1 MNPSTPETRSLA
13 AELATEPLLVADTE
27 RVHFANQAFA
37 NLVGIPIAEIENKA
51 VDQVIT
57 ILEEPLVVDRLRNA
71 MRQGQPFRGEAAC
84 YTATGDTV
92 PVDLAV
98 FPTLCPGQTLYVVSA
113 TDLRRQKQL
122 EDRLRRSQRL
132 EALARFADAITHE
145 INNVVHVLSGYA
157 SLFAAGKAGGD
168 SALADLVT
176 VEQAAR
182 RGEKLLRD
190 LLEFSRPRPIVRTAT
205 DLNATITD
213 WRELLGILVVPEIRL
228 IIDLAPDVP
237 PVHADRHEIQH
248 ILINLVSNAQAAM
261 PEGGTLTVSTHA
273 VRPDQTSAAHHLDE
287 RVGEYG
293 VLTVADT
300 GVGMS
305 AEQRARA
312 FDGFAGGGLGLATVH
327 GIVRE
332 SGGLL
337 WIRSQPNAGT
347 SVEIHFQA
355 LREAVV
361 HTGERAARPPQP
373 QPGSETILLVDDD
386 PLVLRMARRG
396 LEQLGYRVLPAQSA
410 AEATALAA
418 EHGTAIAL
426 LVTDVMMPG
435 QRGTGLA
442 TELRADLPHLKVL
455 FISGHPEID
464 GIVRSDEPALH
475 LAKPFAPDELGIA
488 IRQILDA

>member
-1 MNPSTPETRSLA
+1 MSPSTPEARSLA

-37 NLVGIPIAEIENKA
+37 NLVGIPTSDIENKA
-51 VDQVIT
+51 VDQVVT

-71 MRQGQPFRGEAAC
+71 MRQGQPFRGEASC
-84 YTATGDTV
+84 YTAGGDTV

-98 FPTLCPGQTLYVVSA
+98 FPTRLGEQTLYVVSA
-113 TDLRRQKQL
+113 TDLRHQKLL
-122 EDRLRRSQRL
+122 ESRLRRSQRL

-145 INNVVHVLSGYA
+145 FNSVVHVLGGYA
-157 SLFAAGKAGGD
+157 SLLAAAKPGTEPV
-168 SALADLVT
+168 LADLVT
-176 VEQAAR
+176 IEQAAR

-190 LLEFSRPRPIVRTAT
+190 LLDFSKPQPIIRAAT
-205 DLNATITD
+205 DLNECIGA
-213 WRELLGILVVPEIRL
+213 WEELLQVLVGADVRL
-228 IIDLAPDVP
+228 IIDLARDVP

-248 ILINLVSNAQAAM
+248 ILINLVSNARAAM

-273 VRPDQTSAAHHLDE
+273 LRPDQPTVATALGD
-287 RVGEYG
+287 RAIEYA
-293 VLTVADT
+293 VLSVADT
-300 GVGMS
+300 GIGMS
-305 AEQRARA
+305 SEERARA
-312 FDGFAGGGLGLATVH
+312 VDGHATGGLGLATVH

-337 WIRSQPNAGT
+337 WIRSQPKVGT
-347 SVEIHFQA
+347 TVEIHLQA
-355 LREAVV
+355 LRGAVLD
-361 HTGERAARPPQP
+361 GGGRATRPPRA

-386 PLVLRMARRG
+386 PLVLRVARRG
-396 LEQLGYRVLPAQSA
+396 LEQLGYHVLPAQSA

-418 EHGTAIAL
+418 DHGAEIAL

-442 TELRADLPHLKVL
+442 AELKADLPRLKVL
-455 FISGHPEID
+455 FISGHPELEESD
-464 GIVRSDEPALH
+464 RSGQPSLH
-475 LAKPFAPDELGIA
+475 LSKPFAPDELGSA